1 MIKPGKWFGPGKW
14 KPSGHWQIALAA
26 GLFLHLLAFAT
37 LRVVTRSSP
46 EVSFPQ
52 PFIKFPQDLIE
63 TGGDSANVSYG
74 DLFDPAPL
82 FLPTLWNYAP
92 DFGNLHLDREVEP
105 IFEPFEP
112 VISLSAQPPAILAE
126 EIRPRYNLPRNLL
139 ESERSNHFSVFGKRR
154 RAIVKAPQRAG
165 FMEVQRAGGES
176 LSIGSVLP
184 DGLAEVTQDML
195 SLVVFQIIVDKS
207 GPVGEP
213 LILKGSGSPRTDQA
227 LRVYLA
233 TAFLLS
239 GLKPGYYTVTFGP

>member
-1 MIKPGKWFGPGKW
+1 MVKREKWVGRGKW
-14 KPSGHWQIALAA
+14 KLSGHWQIALAA
-26 GLFLHLLAFAT
+26 GFFLHLLAFAT
-37 LRVVTRSSP
+37 LRVVTRTAP
-46 EVSFPQ
+46 EVSFPE
-52 PFIKFPQDLIE
+52 PFIKYPLDLIE
-63 TGGDSANVSYG
+63 TGGDSGNVSYG

-105 IFEPFEP
+105 LFEPFEP
-112 VISLSAQPPAILAE
+112 AISLSAQPPAILAE
-126 EIRPRYNLPRNLL
+126 EIRPRYNIPRNLL
-139 ESERSNHFSVFGKRR
+139 ESVRSNQFSIFGIRQ

-165 FMEVQRAGGES
+165 FMEVKRSGRES
-176 LSIGSVLP
+176 MSIGSVLP
-184 DGLAEVTQDML
+184 DGLVEVSQGML

-227 LRVYLA
+227 LRNYL
-233 TAFLLS
+233 TTPFLLA